1 MDFERGLEVDSA
13 TGWNMDDEER
23 RVRDEEPVLLIGF
36 PMCRAISTL
45 IELTRATG
53 KLSEVKYK
61 NLVERCARHLRVC
74 FRMYETQRSAG
85 RLLLLKHPWNAWSRA
100 LRFVREM
107 AEKDGVHKTNGDLC
121 RFQLTTNSVEKG
133 SWFTSNS
140 GCIIGELSLR
150 CYNRDGQ
157 AEKYTK
163 KFTLAVLKGLK
174 RETDSVKAIGSME
187 VSVTWRGVRRAAA

>member
-1 MDFERGLEVDSA
+1 MDFERGLKVDCA
-13 TGWNMDDEER
+13 TRWGMDDEEQMEVER

-36 PMCRAISTL
+36 PMCRAFSTL

-85 RLLLLKHPWNAWSRA
+85 QILLHEHPWNAWSRG

-150 CYNRDGQ
+150 CYTRDGQ
-157 AEKYTK
+157 AENYTK
-163 KFTLAVLKGLK
+163 RDTCVDGTVRVRDVLTLESADV
-174 RETDSVKAIGSME
+174 ES
-187 VSVTWRGVRRAAA
+187 W